1 MKAIISAEMLS
12 KLEALQNGTVGKV
25 IFTPEEDEMILQFWE
40 KKNKAELS
48 KLLGYSENTIRNR
61 FKELNPT

>member
-12 KLEALQNGTVGKV
+12 KLEALQDGTTGKI
-25 IFTPEEDEMILQFWE
+25 IFTPKEDEIILQFWE

-61 FKELNPT
+61 FKELKV